1 MLAPSW
7 LPTARRW
14 RSPLTMNCG
23 IRRRGH
29 SKDFIVQRVF
39 QHPWSLC
46 RLHDRGRRLEF
57 APKGCDDGRWDA
69 ELLQENVLKLRH
81 KGDTGDEIIT
91 THGPMQQDLSGHFP
105 VEEGG
110 D

>member
-1 MLAPSW
+1 
-7 LPTARRW
+7 
-14 RSPLTMNCG
+14 
-23 IRRRGH
+23 
-29 SKDFIVQRVF
+29 
-39 QHPWSLC
+39 
-46 RLHDRGRRLEF
+46 
-57 APKGCDDGRWDA
+57 
-69 ELLQENVLKLRH
+69 LKLRH